1 MKKLNLGDL
10 DDTDLNPESDFEVVA
25 VFDAQFHGFC
35 AVDRGHVVKRGDRV
49 SKVQHADNPMVPVAG
64 VACKACT
71 WALPRATEDS
81 SQV

>member
-1 MKKLNLGDL
+1 MNKFNYKAA
-10 DDTDLNPESDFEVVA
+10 DDSDLNPETDFEIVA
-25 VFDAQFHGFC
+25 VFEAQFHGFC
-35 AVDRGHVVKRGDRV
+35 AVDRAHVVKRGDRV

-71 WALPRATEDS
+71 WALPRASEDG